1 MKFPS
6 PWPLADLAN
15 WLHVPFQ
22 GDPNA
27 LVTGMNEIHKVTAGD
42 LSFVD
47 HPKYYDKALQS
58 AATYILINKEVPCP
72 AGKGILVSD
81 DPFRDFNA
89 IRNRF
94 RRFEPATVSVHPST
108 VIGEDSYVQPGVFI
122 GPDVVIGSR
131 CIIHANVVIYG
142 PAVIG
147 DDVIIHAGTVIGADA
162 FYFKR
167 RKERDLQYDKLL
179 TCGRVIIEE
188 GVEIGAACTIDNGVS
203 GDTVIGAGSKLDNQ
217 VHVAHGAVIGRNCLI
232 AAQVG
237 IAGKTI
243 LEDEVILWGQV
254 GVNKSLR
261 IGKGAEVYAQS
272 GVPKSIEGGKKYFGS
287 PVQEAKSKM
296 KELAFIKQLQDRFVK
311 TRESV
316 ELGKDTDEG

>member
-6 PWPLADLAN
+6 PWPLGELAA
-15 WLHVPFQ
+15 WLNVPYL
-22 GDPNA
+22 GDPTA

-58 AATYILINKEVPCP
+58 EATFILINKEVACP
-72 AGKGILVSD
+72 DGKGILISD

-89 IRNRF
+89 IRNKF
-94 RRFEPATVSVHPST
+94 RRFEPATSPIHPDT
-108 VIGEDSYVQPGVFI
+108 LIGEGTHVQPGVFI
-122 GPDVVIGSR
+122 GPDVVIGKR

-147 DDVIIHAGTVIGADA
+147 DDVIIHAGTIIGADA

-167 RKERDLQYDKLL
+167 RRERELQYDKLL
-179 TCGRVIIEE
+179 TSGRVIIEQ

-217 VHVAHGAVIGRNCLI
+217 VHVAHGAVIGKNCLI

-287 PVQEAKSKM
+287 PVQEARAKM
-296 KELAFIKQLQDRFVK
+296 KELALLKQMQQE
-311 TRESV
+311 RERN
-316 ELGKDTDEG
+316 GEGSNESGGV